1 MDQLANR
8 ISSYNLFNYLFPG
21 TVFSVLADQFT
32 SLSLIRE
39 NLLEALFFYYFI
51 GMVISRIGS
60 LVIEPILKRARF
72 VQFADYDRYVE
83 ASKGDDK
90 IELLSEVNN
99 TYRTL
104 SSSLL
109 LLLLLKVYNDLLMNP
124 GNGFELLNYSILLLL
139 FLLFIF
145 SYRKQTTYITK
156 RVRGD

>member
-1 MDQLANR
+1 MDQLVDK
-8 ISSYNLFNYLFPG
+8 ISSYNLFNYLLPG
-21 TVFSVLADQFT
+21 TVFALLADQFT
-32 SLSLIRE
+32 SISLIRE
-39 NLLEALFFYYFI
+39 NLFEAFFFYYFI

-72 VQFADYDRYVE
+72 VQFAEYDQYTE
-83 ASKGDDK
+83 ASKEDDR

-99 TYRTL
+99 TYRTI
-104 SSSLL
+104 SSALLVLL
-109 LLLLLKVYNDLLMNP
+109 LLMFYDDMLINP
-124 GNGFELLNYSILLLL
+124 GNGFELIHYLILLFL